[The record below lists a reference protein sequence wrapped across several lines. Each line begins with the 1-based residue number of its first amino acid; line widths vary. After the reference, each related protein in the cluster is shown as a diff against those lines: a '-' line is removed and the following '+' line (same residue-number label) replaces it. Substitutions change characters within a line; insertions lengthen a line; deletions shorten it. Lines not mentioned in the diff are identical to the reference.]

1 MAGPLII
8 NDNGLA
14 TKDPADELL
23 YEFRWGTRHLPAT
36 AQIANSSFTITALR
50 PVGDTALISDSA
62 ATVGTQ
68 TTKIRLMDGTVGALY
83 RITNQ
88 IITNEL
94 PAQTIERSFL
104 LLIEQK

>member
-1 MAGPLII
+1 MAGPTTI
-8 NDNGLA
+8 NDGGLA

-23 YEFRWGTRHLPAT
+23 YEFRWGTRFLATT
-36 AQIANSSFTITALR
+36 AQIANSTFAITALR

-62 ATVGTQ
+62 STSGTQ
-68 TTKIRLMDGTVGALY
+68 TTKIRLMEGTVGALY